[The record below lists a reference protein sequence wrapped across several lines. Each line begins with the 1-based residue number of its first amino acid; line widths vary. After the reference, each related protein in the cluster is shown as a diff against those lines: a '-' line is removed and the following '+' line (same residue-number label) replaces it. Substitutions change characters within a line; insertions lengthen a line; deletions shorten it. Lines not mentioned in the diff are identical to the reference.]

1 MKTRRADLHTA
12 LRSLDTATARNLMT
26 RNPRSI
32 RQTTSVEKAAELM
45 SLKGISGAPVI
56 DEAGRPVGV
65 VSRTDVLRHL
75 GRRSDFESS
84 PNRYDLAEGL
94 RERGG
99 APVSQIM
106 TRAVF
111 SVRPET
117 PAAKVIAKM
126 IALEV
131 RRLFV
136 VDRYG
141 VLIGVI
147 SAFDLL
153 RHALPQPADKAG
165 RMNANGVSV
174 HALAS

>member
-1 MKTRRADLHTA
+1 MKTRRADLRTA
-12 LRSLDTATARNLMT
+12 LRLLNNATARDLMT

-32 RQTTSVEKAAELM
+32 RQTTSVEKAAEFL
-45 SLKGISGAPVI
+45 SFEGISGAPVI
-56 DEAGRPVGV
+56 DEAGRPLGV

-75 GRRSDFESS
+75 GRRSDFNSS
-84 PNRYDLAEGL
+84 ANLNDLADGL

-99 APVSQIM
+99 MPVSQIM

-111 SVRPET
+111 SVRPEA
-117 PAAKVIAKM
+117 PAAKVIAKL

-136 VDRYG
+136 VDRSG

-153 RHALPQPADKAG
+153 RHALPQPVEKAG
-165 RMNANGVSV
+165 RMNANGVSE